1 MPSGQ
6 VVLRI
11 HSHVLWL
18 LLLLQ
23 LVEDLML
30 LWSRV
35 GSIVGCDKLRQL
47 LTFYRLM
54 VILRLRLRGYL
65 LVAAGDS
72 MGTLI
77 ISRLHLIRHVVRL
90 RSSRL
95 LLLLLVLH
103 YMFNCVL
110 LYLVLAT
117 LFNSVVKLPS

>member
-30 LWSRV
+30 LWNRV
-35 GSIVGCDKLRQL
+35 GSIVGRDKLRQL
-47 LTFYRLM
+47 LTFHRLM
-54 VILRLRLRGYL
+54 VILLLRLRGYL
-65 LVAAGDS
+65 LVTAGDP
-72 MGTLI
+72 MGTLV
-77 ISRLHLIRHVVRL
+77 ISCLHLVRHMVRL
-90 RSSRL
+90 RSPRL

-103 YMFNCVL
+103 FNRFFV
-110 LYLVLAT
+110 
-117 LFNSVVKLPS
+117 

>member
-1 MPSGQ
+1 MLVVLVMGGLWVPSGQ

-30 LWSRV
+30 LLNRV
-35 GSIVGCDKLRQL
+35 GSIVGRDKLRQL
-47 LTFYRLM
+47 LTFHRLM
-54 VILRLRLRGYL
+54 VILLLRLRGYL
-65 LVAAGDS
+65 LVTAGDP

-77 ISRLHLIRHVVRL
+77 ISRLHLVRHMVRL
-90 RSSRL
+90 RSPRL

-103 YMFNCVL
+103 FNRFFV
-110 LYLVLAT
+110 
-117 LFNSVVKLPS
+117 